1 MIEEKTM
8 ESGCSKMKDFA
19 EILTDL
25 GYTLRDYGKEYRT
38 RPLYRESDNDTIL
51 TIEKSTGK
59 WYDFK
64 ELRGGAFEELVRRT
78 LKLPSTDEASEWL
91 KKKDFTSEGSDAEEK
106 PLIKDKKIFSKEV
119 LSRIFSEHE
128 YWNKRGISTTT
139 LKIFEGGVVRSG
151 RMKDRYVFPILD
163 GRNNLVGFSGR
174 DLLNLENSKRPKWK
188 HIGDKS
194 NWKYPL
200 QANYKTL
207 KSIREIILVE
217 SIGDMLA
224 LWENEIQNIIVT
236 FGLDVSTSVVN
247 LLLKL
252 DPNKIYISFNN
263 DSSNNNAGNVAAE
276 KAKRKLLKYFDRYQ
290 IQIALPDKK
299 DFGEM
304 DKEEIDRWGENNI
317 EDFENKKRKISIS
330 L

>member
-1 MIEEKTM
+1 
-8 ESGCSKMKDFA
+8 MKDFA
-19 EILTDL
+19 QILTEL
-25 GYTLRDYGKEYRT
+25 GYNLRDYGKEYRA
-38 RPLYRESDNDTIL
+38 RPLYSESDNNTIL

-64 ELRGGAFEELVRRT
+64 ELRGGSFEELVKRT
-78 LKLPSTDEASEWL
+78 LKLDSLEDAGKWL
-91 KKKDFTSEGSDAEEK
+91 KEKDYIQNETVDQK

-119 LSRIFSEHE
+119 LSRIFPEHE
-128 YWNKRGISTTT
+128 YWNNRGISTLT
-139 LKIFEGGVVRSG
+139 LKVFDGGVVRSG

-174 DLLNLENSKRPKWK
+174 DLLSSENSKRPKWK

-200 QANYKTL
+200 QINYKIL
-207 KSIREIILVE
+207 KSIKEVILVE
-217 SIGDMLA
+217 SIGDMLS
-224 LWENEIQNIIVT
+224 LWENGVQNVIVT

-263 DSSNNNAGNVAAE
+263 DASNNNAGNVAAE
-276 KAKRKLLKYFDRYQ
+276 KAKKKLLKYFDRYQ
-290 IQIALPDKK
+290 VRIALPDKK

-304 DKEEIDRWGENNI
+304 DGSEIDRWGENNI
-317 EDFENKKRKISIS
+317 EDFENKKRKIPVS

>member
-1 MIEEKTM
+1 M
-8 ESGCSKMKDFA
+8 DNFA
-19 EILTDL
+19 EILTEL
-25 GYTLRDYGKEYRT
+25 GYDLRDYGKEYRA

-51 TIEKSTGK
+51 TIEKATGK

-64 ELRGGAFEELVRRT
+64 ELRGGRFEDLVKRT
-78 LKLPSTDEASEWL
+78 LKLSSMEETNTWL
-91 KKKDFTSEGSDAEEK
+91 KNKNYTRDERVETK

-119 LSRIFSEHE
+119 LSRIFPEHE
-128 YWNKRGISTTT
+128 YWNNRGISTTT
-139 LKIFEGGVVRSG
+139 LKVFEGGVVRSG

-163 GRNNLVGFSGR
+163 GRKNLVGFSGR
-174 DLLNLENSKRPKWK
+174 DLLNIEGSKRPKWK

-194 NWKYPL
+194 SWKYPL

-207 KSIREIILVE
+207 KSIREVILIE
-217 SIGDMLA
+217 SVGDMLS
-224 LWENEIQNIIVT
+224 LWENEIQNVVVT

-263 DSSNNNAGNVAAE
+263 DASNNNAGNIAAE

-290 IQIALPDKK
+290 MKIALPDKK

-304 DKEEIDRWGENNI
+304 SRDEINRWGENFI
-317 EDFENKKRKISIS
+317 DDFESKKRKISIG